1 MESFTTI
8 ILITTIIAN
17 IVIIGGIIITIFKPK
32 YRLWP
37 PPSKNSWQFWTVWIL
52 SIISY
57 LGILVLSILDW
68 DNFIFFHWFRYPM
81 SIIFII
87 VGLIIAIWGVK
98 TLSIHSSL
106 GLKGTLINKGPYKF
120 SRNPQYLGDILLFIG
135 IIIISNSLLTLITGF
150 LGILW
155 NLLTP
160 FAEEPWLKKQF
171 KEEYDEYRKKVRR
184 FI

>member
-1 MESFTTI
+1 MENETI
-8 ILITTIIAN
+8 IIYIITAIASII
-17 IVIIGGIIITIFKPK
+17 IIGGIILTIFKPK

-37 PPSKNSWQFWTVWIL
+37 PPSKNSWQFWIVWIL

-57 LGILVLSILDW
+57 LGIIVLSILDW
-68 DNFIFFHWFRYPM
+68 DNFVISHWSRFPIG
-81 SIIFII
+81 SIFII
-87 VGLIIAIWGVK
+87 IGLIIAIWGVQ
-98 TLSIHSSL
+98 TLSVHSSL
-106 GLKGTLINKGPYKF
+106 GLKGTLVTRGVYKY

-160 FAEEPWLKKQF
+160 FTEEPWLKKQF
-171 KEEYDEYRKKVRR
+171 KEEYDEYCKKVRR
-184 FI
+184 FM

>member
-1 MESFTTI
+1 HWARFP
-8 ILITTIIAN
+8 
-17 IVIIGGIIITIFKPK
+17 IG
-32 YRLWP
+32 L
-37 PPSKNSWQFWTVWIL
+37 
-52 SIISY
+52 
-57 LGILVLSILDW
+57 
-68 DNFIFFHWFRYPM
+68 
-81 SIIFII
+81 IFIV

-98 TLSIHSSL
+98 TLSVHSSL
-106 GLKGTLINKGPYKF
+106 GLKGTLVTQGVYKY

-135 IIIISNSLLTLITGF
+135 IIIISNSFLTLITGF

-160 FAEEPWLKKQF
+160 FTEEPWLINQF

>member
-1 MESFTTI
+1 MENITLAIFI
-8 ILITTIIAN
+8 ITVIAN
-17 IVIIGGIIITIFKPK
+17 IQIIGGIIITILKPK

-37 PPSKNSWQFWTVWIL
+37 PPSKNSWQFWSVWIL

-57 LGILVLSILDW
+57 LGIIVLSILDW
-68 DNFIFFHWFRYPM
+68 DNFVISHWSRF
-81 SIIFII
+81 IIGFIFIVMGI
-87 VGLIIAIWGVK
+87 IIAIWGVK
-98 TLSIHSSL
+98 TLSVHSSL
-106 GLKGTLINKGPYKF
+106 GLKGTLVTRGIYKY

-160 FAEEPWLKKQF
+160 FTEESWLKKQF
-171 KEEYDEYRKKVRR
+171 KEEYDEYRKKIRR